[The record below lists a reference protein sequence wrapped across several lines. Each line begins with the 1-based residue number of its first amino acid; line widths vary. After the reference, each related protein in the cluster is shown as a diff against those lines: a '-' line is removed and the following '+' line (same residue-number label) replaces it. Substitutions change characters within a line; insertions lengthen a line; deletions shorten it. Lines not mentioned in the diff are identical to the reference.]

1 MRDQAESL
9 RMHMLRNQ
17 GQIGRSIAV
26 VSGKGGVG
34 KSNFSINF
42 SSMLASLGKKVVLVD
57 MDIGMGNIHILLG
70 KSVPTNLKDYL
81 DGNQSLESVMFEGPN
96 GMTYISGGSGLHDVL
111 EWTDDMFAQMI
122 QAFEHL
128 QKEFD
133 VILFDMGAGAT
144 NKTLDLIVAVDDVI
158 VISTAEPTAITD
170 AYSMMKY
177 IHFKDF
183 EKNFYLVCNR
193 AYTPEEGRET
203 VTRLSF
209 AMSKFLDKE
218 VTILGSLPEDPVV
231 RKAVKEQVPFSI
243 LFPEAEITKTL
254 YTMTLRFSQYINEEV
269 HGSERPNTF
278 ISRLKNMFS
287 KGRDEH
293 DFRR

>member
-9 RMHMLRNQ
+9 RMHMLRSQ
-17 GQIGRSIAV
+17 GKIGRSIAV

-42 SSMLASLGKKVVLVD
+42 STMLSSMGKKIVLVD

-70 KSVPTNLKDYL
+70 KSVSTNLKDYL
-81 DGNQSLESVMFEGPN
+81 VGQQSLESVMYEGPN
-96 GMTYISGGSGLHDVL
+96 GLTYISGGSGLNGVL
-111 EWTDDMFAQMI
+111 EWTEDMFSRLI

-144 NKTLDLIVAVDDVI
+144 NQTLDLIVAVDDVI

-177 IHFKDF
+177 IHYKDS
-183 EKNFYLVCNR
+183 EKNFYVVCNR
-193 AYTPEEGRET
+193 AFTPDEGRET

-231 RKAVKEQVPFSI
+231 RKAVREQVPFSI
-243 LFPEAEITKTL
+243 LYPEAEISKTL
-254 YTMTLRFSQYINEEV
+254 HIMAMRFAQFSNEEV
-269 HGSERPNTF
+269 HAAERPNTF

-287 KGRDEH
+287 KGRA
-293 DFRR
+293 

>member
-9 RMHMLRNQ
+9 RMHMLRSQ
-17 GQIGRSIAV
+17 GKIGRSIAV

-42 SSMLASLGKKVVLVD
+42 STMLSSMGKKIVLVD

-70 KSVPTNLKDYL
+70 KSVSTNLKDYL
-81 DGNQSLESVMFEGPN
+81 VGQQSLESVMYEGPN
-96 GMTYISGGSGLHDVL
+96 GLTYISGGSGLNGVL
-111 EWTDDMFAQMI
+111 EWTEDMFSRLI

-144 NKTLDLIVAVDDVI
+144 NQTLDLIVAVDDVI

-177 IHFKDF
+177 IHYKDS
-183 EKNFYLVCNR
+183 EKNFYVVCNR
-193 AYTPEEGRET
+193 AFTPDEGRET

-231 RKAVKEQVPFSI
+231 RKAVREQVPFSI
-243 LFPEAEITKTL
+243 LYPEAEISKTL
-254 YTMTLRFSQYINEEV
+254 HIMAMRFDQFSNEEV
-269 HGSERPNTF
+269 HAAERPNTF

-287 KGRDEH
+287 KGRA
-293 DFRR
+293 